1 MKNQDIRREILGSG
15 LKLWQIAEALGITD
29 ATFSRKLRKEL
40 PDETK
45 TQIRG
50 IIADLTEKGVANAR

>member
-1 MKNQDIRREILGSG
+1 MKNQDIRNEIHENG

-45 TQIRG
+45 TQIRC
-50 IIADLTEKGVANAR
+50 IIAALTKKGASNA

>member
-1 MKNQDIRREILGSG
+1 MYNQDIRSEIHKNG
-15 LKLWQIAEALGITD
+15 LKLWQIAEELGITD

-45 TQIRG
+45 SQIRI
-50 IIADLTEKGVANAR
+50 IIAGMTEKGTAHDR